1 MNPIEP
7 KVIRSVREL
16 QAWSDQARCD
26 GRRVALVPT
35 MGALHEGHLSLVR
48 LAREHGDRVVVSIFV
63 NPTQFGVGEDLAKYP
78 HDLTGDLAKLR
89 ALGVDVVLAPA
100 ADEMYP
106 PGVAPA
112 WVEVE
117 HLTRGLCGR
126 SRPGHFRGVTSVV
139 ARLFNAARPHVA
151 IFGQKDYQQLRVIS
165 ALSRALL
172 FGVEIVAGPTVR
184 EPDGLAMS
192 SRNAFL
198 GADARQQALSLNA
211 ALREVRRL
219 HREGEREAAYL
230 IEVARGRIEKEELAE
245 IQYIELCD
253 ADTLEPLERIE
264 GPAVMALA
272 VFFEGTRLIDNT
284 LLEAE

>member
-1 MNPIEP
+1 M
-7 KVIRSVREL
+7 
-16 QAWSDQARCD
+16 
-26 GRRVALVPT
+26 
-35 MGALHEGHLSLVR
+35 
-48 LAREHGDRVVVSIFV
+48 
-63 NPTQFGVGEDLAKYP
+63 
-78 HDLTGDLAKLR
+78 
-89 ALGVDVVLAPA
+89 
-100 ADEMYP
+100 
-106 PGVAPA
+106 APA

-192 SRNAFL
+192 SRNAYL
-198 GADARQQALSLNA
+198 GAEARQQARSLNA

-284 LLEAE
+284 LLEPE